1 MRYKKL
7 PFVVSSILFGTMLIF
22 AVAQFTLAAPTFT
35 GDAAADFTGPTVI
48 KINDRSTPDVGLPR
62 AFPAGTISG
71 FDMRTLYLDYDA
83 DTDTMYVGIDCFT
96 ICGDTDGDG
105 DPGGTSTILDGLGGE
120 DIPDFGPG
128 ESFGLLIDTDND
140 YTTDSG
146 DFDVVIG
153 VRDNDDLSQIG
164 AFEFTGLIG
173 EEMVNEVW
181 GNRLPNTV
189 TLFQSPSAA
198 APDLE
203 FTIANFSTL
212 PGFTGQLPPSY
223 KLHLGMGA
231 LGVDD
236 GIGEDYMPDQSNPV
250 VITPTA
256 TPTTPPTETPT
267 TPPTETPTATPTA
280 TATPLPT
287 ETPTQAPTE
296 TPTQLPTETPTVPP
310 TETPTQV
317 PTETPTEPP
326 TATPSPT
333 PTATMPPPTA
343 VPTNGADLSQMQ
355 EGKWVD
361 PPVIT
366 KRLPIGPRLVSGQ
379 PTLLQIPAIDLE
391 TAVEGKGW
399 QRKVGRDGV
408 AYSEWEDVRYAAGWH
423 KNSAIPGVDGNIVLS
438 AHNNVYGAVFRD
450 LWQLKNGEQIYLY
463 AGDKRYTYVV
473 DHVSIMPEENA
484 SAEQQAETAS
494 YIVQSDDQRLTLVSC
509 WPPNSNTHRVFV
521 VAYPAD
527 KR

>member
-7 PFVVSSILFGTMLIF
+7 PFVVSAFLFAAMLFFSI
-22 AVAQFTLAAPTFT
+22 AQFTLAAPTFT
-35 GDAAADFTGPTVI
+35 GDAAVDFTGPTVV
-48 KINDRSTPDVGLPR
+48 KINDRSAPDVGLPR

-71 FDMRTLYLDYDA
+71 FDMRALYLDYDA
-83 DTDTMYVGIDCFT
+83 ATDTMYVGIDCFT
-96 ICGDTDGDG
+96 ICGDADGDG
-105 DPGGTSTILDGLGGE
+105 NPGGTSDILKGLGGE

-140 YTTDSG
+140 YTTSSG

-164 AFEFTGLIG
+164 AFEYTGLIG
-173 EEMVNEVW
+173 EEMVNDVW
-181 GNRLPNTV
+181 GKRLPNAV
-189 TLFQSPSAA
+189 TLFQSPSAT

-236 GIGEDYMPDQSNPV
+236 GIGEDYMPDQNNPV

-256 TPTTPPTETPT
+256 TPTTPSTATPTETATSLPTETPT
-267 TPPTETPTATPTA
+267 PTQTPTQVPTETPTQPPTETPTATPS
-280 TATPLPT
+280 
-287 ETPTQAPTE
+287 
-296 TPTQLPTETPTVPP
+296 
-310 TETPTQV
+310 ETPTQV
-317 PTETPTEPP
+317 PTETPTQPP
-326 TATPSPT
+326 TETPSPT
-333 PTATMPPPTA
+333 PTATLPPPTA
-343 VPTNGADLSQMQ
+343 VPTNGADFSQMQ

-366 KRLPIGPRLVSGQ
+366 KRLPIGPSLVSGQ
-379 PTLLQIPAIDLE
+379 PTLLKIPAIGLE

-408 AYSEWEDVRYAAGWH
+408 AYSEWQDVRYAAGWH
-423 KNSAIPGVDGNIVLS
+423 ENSAVPGINGNIVLS
-438 AHNNVYGAVFRD
+438 AHNNIYGAVFRD
-450 LWQLKNGEQIYLY
+450 LWRLKSGAQIYLY

-473 DHVSIMPEENA
+473 DHVRIMPEKNA
-484 SAEQQAETAS
+484 TAAQQAETAS
-494 YIVQSDDQRLTLVSC
+494 YIVQSDDQQLTLVSC

-521 VAYPAD
+521 VAYPAAGQ
-527 KR
+527 

>member
-7 PFVVSSILFGTMLIF
+7 PFVVSALLFAAMLVFSVI
-22 AVAQFTLAAPTFT
+22 QFTLAAPTFT
-35 GDAAADFTGPTVI
+35 GDAAADFTGATAI

-71 FDMRTLYLDYDA
+71 FDMRALYLDYDA
-83 DTDTMYVGIDCFT
+83 ATDTMYVGIDCFT

-105 DPGGTSTILDGLGGE
+105 DPGGTSDILAGLGGE
-120 DIPDFGPG
+120 DIADFGPG

-140 YTTDSG
+140 YTTSGG

-164 AFEFTGLIG
+164 AFEYTGLIG

-256 TPTTPPTETPT
+256 TPTTV
-267 TPPTETPTATPTA
+267 PTETPTATPTP
-280 TATPLPT
+280 TQTPTTTPTQVPT
-287 ETPTQAPTE
+287 ETPT
-296 TPTQLPTETPTVPP
+296 TVP

-317 PTETPTEPP
+317 PTETPTQIP
-326 TATPSPT
+326 TETPTQAPRETPSPT
-333 PTATMPPPTA
+333 PTATIPPPTA
-343 VPTNGADLSQMQ
+343 VPTNGVDLSQMQ

-366 KRLPIGPRLVSGQ
+366 KRLPLGPSLVSGQ
-379 PTLLQIPAIDLE
+379 PTLLEIPAIDLT
-391 TAVEGKGW
+391 TAIEGKGW

-423 KNSAIPGVDGNIVLS
+423 LNSAVPGETGNIVLS

-450 LWQLKNGEQIYLY
+450 LWRLQQGAEIYLY
-463 AGDKRYTYVV
+463 SGQKRHRYVV
-473 DHVSIMPEENA
+473 DQVRIMPEANA
-484 SAEQQAETAS
+484 TADQQAKTAS

-509 WPPNSNTHRVFV
+509 WPPNNNTHRVFV
-521 VAYPAD
+521 VAYPATE
-527 KR
+527 K

>member
-1 MRYKKL
+1 MRAKL
-7 PFVVSSILFGTMLIF
+7 LLFIP
-22 AVAQFTLAAPTFT
+22 AVLLTCALLLFLAKFTLAAPTFT
-35 GDAAADFTGPTVI
+35 GDAAADFTGATAI

-71 FDMRTLYLDYDA
+71 FDMRALYLDYDA
-83 DTDTMYVGIDCFT
+83 ATDTMYVGIDCFT

-105 DPGGTSTILDGLGGE
+105 DPGGTSDILARLGGK

-140 YTTDSG
+140 YTPSGG

-153 VRDNDDLSQIG
+153 VRDNDNLSQIG
-164 AFEFTGLIG
+164 AFEYTGLIS
-173 EEMVNEVW
+173 EEMVNKVW

-189 TLFQSPSAA
+189 TIFQSPSAA

-212 PGFTGQLPPSY
+212 PGFTGQIPPSY

-236 GIGEDYMPDQSNPV
+236 GIGEDFMPDQSNPV

-256 TPTTPPTETPT
+256 TPT
-267 TPPTETPTATPTA
+267 
-280 TATPLPT
+280 PLPT
-287 ETPTQAPTE
+287 ETPTPVPTETATQVPTE
-296 TPTQLPTETPTVPP
+296 TPTA
-310 TETPTQV
+310 
-317 PTETPTEPP
+317 TETPTEPP

-361 PPVIT
+361 LPVIT
-366 KRLPIGPRLVSGQ
+366 KRLPIGPSLISGQ
-379 PTLLQIPAIDLE
+379 PTLLEIPAIDLA
-391 TAVEGKGW
+391 TAIEGKSW

-423 KNSAIPGVDGNIVLS
+423 LNSAVPGETGNVVLS
-438 AHNNVYGAVFRD
+438 AHNNIYGAVFRD
-450 LWQLKNGEQIYLY
+450 LWRLKQGSKIYLY
-463 AGDKRYTYVV
+463 SDQERHIYVV
-473 DHVSIMPEENA
+473 DHVRIMPEKNA

-521 VAYPAD
+521 VAYPVAGQ
-527 KR
+527 

>member
-1 MRYKKL
+1 MRLKKL
-7 PFVVSSILFGTMLIF
+7 PFVVSTVLLTAMLLVSI
-22 AVAQFTLAAPTFT
+22 VQFTLAAPTFT
-35 GDAAADFTGPTVI
+35 GNAEADFTGATVI
-48 KINDRSTPDVGLPR
+48 KINDRATPDVGLPR

-71 FDMRTLYLDYDA
+71 FDMRALYLDYDA
-83 DTDTMYVGIDCFT
+83 ATDTMYVGIDCFT

-105 DPGGTSTILDGLGGE
+105 DPGGTSDILAGLGGE

-140 YTTDSG
+140 FNTTDG

-164 AFEFTGLIG
+164 AFDYTGLIG
-173 EEMVNEVW
+173 EEMVNEAW

-189 TLFQSPSAA
+189 TLFQSPSAS

-203 FTIANFSTL
+203 FTIANFTSL

-256 TPTTPPTETPT
+256 TPTTVPTETPT
-267 TPPTETPTATPTA
+267 E

-296 TPTQLPTETPTVPP
+296 TPTATP

-317 PTETPTEPP
+317 PTETPT
-326 TATPSPT
+326 ATPTETPTQVPTETPTQVPTETPTPT
-333 PTATMPPPTA
+333 PTATLPPPTA
-343 VPTNGADLSQMQ
+343 VPTNGADLSQIQ

-366 KRLPIGPRLVSGQ
+366 KRLSVGSSLVSGQ
-379 PTLLQIPAIDLE
+379 PTLLEIPAIGLE
-391 TAVEGKGW
+391 TAIEGKGW
-399 QRKVGRDGV
+399 QRKVGRDGA

-423 KNSAIPGVDGNIVLS
+423 LNSAQPGTSGNIVLS
-438 AHNNVYGAVFRD
+438 GHNNIYGAVFRD
-450 LWQLKNGEQIYLY
+450 LWRLKNGAEIYLY
-463 AGDKRYTYVV
+463 SGNERHAYVV
-473 DHVSIMPEENA
+473 DHVSIMPETNA
-484 SAEQQAETAS
+484 NAEQQAETAS
-494 YIVQSDDQRLTLVSC
+494 YIAQSDDQRLTLVSC

-521 VAYPAD
+521 VAYPVTG
-527 KR
+527 R